1 MWHFKCKG
9 DRSLLASRHGLP
21 PQHLES
27 VLQALAR
34 GGYELA
40 RARRVRQ
47 RTFCTPPTVSKTPT
61 NGRRLGNKV
70 VVPTLASAEHEFGVA
85 LGRINLD
92 DMARDTE
99 TLGVCAGSDPRR

>member
-1 MWHFKCKG
+1 LHHATGCRHSIWNPFCK
-9 DRSLLASRHGLP
+9 RWRATAWP
-21 PQHLES
+21 
-27 VLQALAR
+27 R

-92 DMARDTE
+92 DMARDAE